1 MQGILKRYIS
11 VLRCIYILYICLFT
25 VQREHH
31 NIERLGDRLRS
42 ELEHDAG
49 QNTESPGKK
58 AFIMKGN
65 DKKNDALIRRY
76 NTYFENGKLFNKVPA
91 VLFDKTLLNANQ
103 NRQKSLRTHKKK
115 LKGILLEMALK
126 TRIYEPEMV
135 AHLTVGFKSQ
145 DFPLFLQYIRQRW
158 MYAPSKLPYKL
169 DEDKIIDVSKY
180 NQATFVDNL
189 LNGKEKGFFV
199 ECGAAEGEYH
209 SSSLYLERKRG
220 WNGLLI
226 EANSEFHK
234 RLLKKHRKCYSIN
247 ACLSTENTTS
257 ISNFRPV
264 GLLGGLDGKMD
275 KTHDNYIKQTYPEYN
290 LETDVQCFA
299 FYSQV
304 AALGVSHVDYFSLDI
319 EGPEL
324 EVLKTIP
331 FDKITINVISVKYR
345 SWGGRINVIETMVR
359 LAKFREFFHLLGHYT
374 EVGILPEHPSKNKT
388 LTEQQGVDVFFKRE
402 PLNLK

>member
-1 MQGILKRYIS
+1 MWLFVVQQENHEKEQLGIRY
-11 VLRCIYILYICLFT
+11 
-25 VQREHH
+25 
-31 NIERLGDRLRS
+31 GS
-42 ELEHDAG
+42 ELEHFAS
-49 QNTESPGKK
+49 QHVESPDNN
-58 AFIMKGN
+58 AFIMSGK
-65 DKKNDALIRRY
+65 DRKNYDLIRLY
-76 NTYFENGKLFNKVPA
+76 NIYIKNRK
-91 VLFDKTLLNANQ
+91 LLNELPLESFIKASSKANQ
-103 NRQKSLRTHKKK
+103 NRKKPLLTPQVKRNGK
-115 LKGILLEMALK
+115 LLQMVLK
-126 TRIYEPEMV
+126 TKIYEPEMV
-135 AHLTVGFKSQ
+135 DDFTVGFKSQ

-169 DEDKIIDVSKY
+169 DENKIMDVSEY

-189 LNGKEKGFFV
+189 LNKRVNGFFV

-226 EANSEFHK
+226 EANSHFHK

-247 ACLSTENTTS
+247 ACLSTENTTF
-257 ISNFRPV
+257 IANFRPV

-290 LETDVQCFA
+290 LESDVQCFA
-299 FYSQV
+299 FFSQV

-331 FDKITINVISVKYR
+331 FDKITIDVISVEYR
-345 SWGGRINVIETMVR
+345 SWGGTININETMVR
-359 LAKFREFFHLLGHYT
+359 LAKFREFFHLLGGYT
-374 EVGILPEHPSKNKT
+374 EVGILPKHPSKDMT
-388 LTEQQGVDVFFKRE
+388 LKNNMAWMCSSRE
-402 PLNLK
+402 IS